1 MLQRSQAL
9 FTVQYVENP
18 FNIFCEFIK
27 LEKMFMMIVMVETE
41 DEDGFL
47 YLFVDIDEQ
56 QRNEPRRVVIRKVEN
71 LFERET
77 GSEAINGD
85 KRRWSRGRQRQ
96 RIQANY
102 LKGRKIADRRK
113 DGKQARKE
121 GSNSGQITCCTL
133 VLHVDHLP
141 SIRKDP
147 SVSIKSKTIEATT

>member
-56 QRNEPRRVVIRKVEN
+56 
-71 LFERET
+71 
-77 GSEAINGD
+77 
-85 KRRWSRGRQRQ
+85 
-96 RIQANY
+96 
-102 LKGRKIADRRK
+102 
-113 DGKQARKE
+113 
-121 GSNSGQITCCTL
+121 
-133 VLHVDHLP
+133 
-141 SIRKDP
+141 
-147 SVSIKSKTIEATT
+147 